1 MKKTILLALT
11 IALTLTLIAC
21 DDKKDDPE
29 QPQFRETTI
38 TIFEGEDSCT
48 AKVQGTLLNA
58 QWNGTPNTIAS
69 AFTNAYTGAT
79 APQKGTVYAV
89 FKNNV
94 VVIIA
99 ENATDYS
106 IYKTVSG
113 EAKNL
118 YVNINGLSN
127 LQSKV
132 VEAVGKIGT
141 DAKE

>member
-1 MKKTILLALT
+1 MKKTIVFLLVMA
-11 IALTLTLIAC
+11 IALSLIAC
-21 DDKKDDPE
+21 KDEPPAEE

-89 FKNNV
+89 FKNND

-113 EAKNL
+113 EAKKL
-118 YVNINGLSN
+118 YVNINGLSS